1 MRTLILV
8 GCGVFAAACA
18 SNKPPEGQDPARYS
32 SQESA
37 SATSTTATPST
48 NNGSQTWTA
57 EPTPTTGNERTS
69 ANTDMASPRAAGR
82 TGPRPGDSTLGTVRD
97 PAVENP
103 PPGPATDPA
112 PGTEP
117 DNTGIN
123 KRDKSSAA
131 LTPMD
136 QGNGDGDLKLTQ
148 DIRKAVMADSS
159 LSFTAKNVKIITAK
173 GKVTLR
179 GPVKTDHERQVIGD
193 QARKIAGAA
202 NVDDQLEVTK

>member
-1 MRTLILV
+1 M
-8 GCGVFAAACA
+8 
-18 SNKPPEGQDPARYS
+18 P
-32 SQESA
+32 
-37 SATSTTATPST
+37 
-48 NNGSQTWTA
+48 
-57 EPTPTTGNERTS
+57 
-69 ANTDMASPRAAGR
+69 SPRAAGT
-82 TGPRPGDSTLGTVRD
+82 TGLKPGDSTLGTVRD
-97 PAVENP
+97 PVAETP
-103 PPGPATDPA
+103 PPGPATA

-117 DNTGIN
+117 DNTRIN

-136 QGNGDGDLKLTQ
+136 QGNSDGDLKLTQ
-148 DIRKAVMADSS
+148 NIRKAIMADSS